1 MGATCVKW
9 QTGCLSRLAVQE
21 NKMQEKDI
29 IQKVL
34 EGRHEHYAHLVKKY
48 QNMVFL
54 VCMGFVHNKEDANDL
69 TQEIFINA
77 FQKLH
82 SFDGRA
88 KFSTWLYR
96 IAVNA
101 ALNAQ
106 RKKSRWKFFSLMDS
120 RLEKPAQDDNWLIPS
135 ADDDPQQAMI
145 NHQERQLI
153 EQAID
158 GLPEKQRTAFVL
170 SKYDDLP
177 QREIATIMNT
187 SEGSVEQLLIR
198 AKANL
203 QKKLAPFYRKM

>member
-1 MGATCVKW
+1 
-9 QTGCLSRLAVQE
+9 
-21 NKMQEKDI
+21 MQEKVI

-34 EGRHEHYAHLVKKY
+34 EGGHEHYAHLVRKY
-48 QNMVFL
+48 QNLVFL
-54 VCMGFVHNKEDANDL
+54 VCMGFVHNEEDANDL

-82 SFDGRA
+82 TFDGRA

-106 RKKSRWKFFSLMDS
+106 RKKSRRKLFSLMDG
-120 RLEKPAQDDNWLIPS
+120 RWEKPAQEENWILPS
-135 ADDDPQQAMI
+135 EDDDPEQAMI

-177 QREIATIMNT
+177 QREIAAIMNT
-187 SEGSVEQLLIR
+187 SEGSVEQLLLR

-203 QKKLAPFYRKM
+203 QKKLVPFYKKK

>member
-1 MGATCVKW
+1 
-9 QTGCLSRLAVQE
+9 
-21 NKMQEKDI
+21 MQEKDV
-29 IQKVL
+29 IQEVKAGGY
-34 EGRHEHYAHLVKKY
+34 EQFAHLVRKY
-48 QNMVFL
+48 QNMVFR
-54 VCMGFVHNKEDANDL
+54 VCLGFVHNQEDANDL
-69 TQEIFINA
+69 TQEVFINA
-77 FQKLH
+77 FQNLH

-101 ALNAQ
+101 TLNAQ
-106 RKKSRWKFFSLMDS
+106 RKKSRWKFFSLMDH
-120 RLEKPAQDDNWLIPS
+120 RMGNPTQDQEWLLPPEKN
-135 ADDDPQQAMI
+135 DPEQTMI

-177 QREIATIMNT
+177 QREIAAIMNT

-203 QKKLAPFYRKM
+203 QKKLAPIYKKK

>member
-1 MGATCVKW
+1 
-9 QTGCLSRLAVQE
+9 
-21 NKMQEKDI
+21 MQEKDV
-29 IQKVL
+29 IQKVVT
-34 EGRHEHYAHLVKKY
+34 GGHEHFAHLVRKY
-48 QNMVFL
+48 QHMVFR
-54 VCMGFVHNKEDANDL
+54 VCLGFVHNQEDANDL
-69 TQEIFINA
+69 TQEVFINA
-77 FQKLH
+77 FQNLH

-106 RKKSRWKFFSLMDS
+106 RKKSRWKFLSL
-120 RLEKPAQDDNWLIPS
+120 LEHRSGNPTPDQDWLLLPEKN
-135 ADDDPQQAMI
+135 DPEQAMI
-145 NHQERQLI
+145 NQQERQLI

-158 GLPEKQRTAFVL
+158 GLPDKQRTAFVL

-177 QREIATIMNT
+177 QREIAAIMNT

-203 QKKLAPFYRKM
+203 QKKLAPIYKKSDGVHRKMEADGSNK